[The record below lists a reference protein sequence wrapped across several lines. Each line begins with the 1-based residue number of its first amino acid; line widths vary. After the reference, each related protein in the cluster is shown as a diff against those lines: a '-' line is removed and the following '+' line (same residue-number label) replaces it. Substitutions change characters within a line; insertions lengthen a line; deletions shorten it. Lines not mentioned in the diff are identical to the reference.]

1 MKILRTPSRGSITL
15 VALSLAIVIGISL
28 ASYLSLCK
36 QSLLLSNRT
45 IQLIKTR
52 QLAETGLEEALWS
65 LNAYANPDTSI
76 SATAW
81 TSISATMPTV
91 SVSNVS
97 WGTSPSGKDKSCTI
111 TGYDLGNGATGK
123 VEITITS
130 YDGPKAAVTLPIA
143 SAQIPAPTI
152 TATATVSV
160 PGMGDFKR
168 TLTAPARPAPLFA
181 NALGVINGNNGHVI
195 FLGGG
200 MVDSWD
206 SDYLENVPIT
216 IPATPRRDY
225 NVATANILYPG
236 SSPITTPATT
246 IPYAPLY
253 SFVSSPANTYPS
265 LSYNYAATIASQ
277 NIVLGGAE
285 VRGYAMTYGNAISTM
300 ASKIVAPPSA
310 GTPPTPPNID
320 VTRVTKS
327 AFVPNFPVA
336 APTGAQVSTLDG
348 LTSITIDNSAGS
360 TPQIWDASS
369 TDLTLNG
376 TTVTIKG
383 HVIIRV
389 LGKLDLISGGKFLIY
404 KPAIPGL
411 DTGRLEIYV
420 GGNIRIGDVTT
431 SNAGFQNDTEEPKR
445 LSLFSTSTSPSRTF
459 QYYTTLPY
467 CGVMYSAAPDARIEF
482 LATSPVIYGAIFAKN
497 DIRFN
502 AGTNPTIHYDI
513 ALQYLPKGW
522 FKGITTP
529 FMLDQVSEVP

>member
-130 YDGPKAAVTLPIA
+130 YDGPKAAVTSPIA

-160 PGMGDFKR
+160 AGMGDFKR

-265 LSYNYAATIASQ
+265 LSYNYAATVASQ

-285 VRGYAMTYGNAISTM
+285 VRGYAMTYGNAISTT
-300 ASKIVAPPSA
+300 ASSKIVAPPSA

-336 APTGAQVSTLDG
+336 PPGGGYNNTTIVSPMMSGTLTLGTVGA
-348 LTSITIDNSAGS
+348 S
-360 TPQIWDASS
+360 TPTQYFV
-369 TDLTLNG
+369 G
-376 TTVTIKG
+376 TTLHLENASTKIIIQGPV
-383 HVIIRV
+383 VI
-389 LGKLDLISGGKFLIY
+389 LISGDLKLL
-404 KPAIPGL
+404 KEAAIHVL
-411 DTGRLEIYV
+411 NTGRLEMFV
-420 GGNIRIGDVTT
+420 SGNIQIGDAPGST
-431 SNAGFQNDTEEPKR
+431 AMFLNDTNEPKN
-445 LSLFSTSTSPSRTF
+445 LALYSTNTGSRTF
-459 QYYTTLPY
+459 IYNSTQKY
-467 CGVMYSAAPDARIEF
+467 CGVIYSASPNSIIEVQS
-482 LATSPVIYGAIFAKN
+482 SPVIEGAIFAKYN
-497 DIRFN
+497 IVFAN
-502 AGTNPTIHYDI
+502 GTNPTIHYDI